1 MDGFVNVLKPPG
13 MTSHDVVAR
22 LRRVFRGRAGHLGT
36 LDPMARG
43 VLPVAMGSCTRLAE
57 YFLQEDKEY
66 LSEFVFGLSTDTGD
80 LDGQITG
87 QVAAEHLSPEK
98 VRMALLSMTGSL
110 HQVPPAY
117 SALKIRGRKMYEMA
131 RQGVDPDHPG
141 RWVQVFRFQMLGW
154 IPGPQP
160 RGIFRARVGRGTYIR
175 SLATSLGQM
184 MGTGASVSYLLRTRV
199 GKFSLQES
207 HPLSWLERAP
217 DEMRNELVISDL
229 SQVMPDMPEFYVR
242 EESIRKVV
250 HGVPLSLDDFVA
262 PEDVTGLSTPFLVF
276 GRVKGSVRLVAVAHP
291 GRIKDAAP
299 PGSLRFKYDKVLIRQ
314 SDVH

>member
-1 MDGFVNVLKPPG
+1 MDGFINVLKPPG

-22 LRRVFRGRAGHLGT
+22 LRRAFKGRAGHLGT

-43 VLPVAMGSCTRLAE
+43 VLPVALGSCTKLAE

-98 VRMALLSMTGSL
+98 VKMALLSMTGSL

-131 RQGVDPDHPG
+131 RQGVEVDHPG
-141 RWVQVFRFQMLGW
+141 RWVQVFQFQMLGW

-199 GKFSLQES
+199 GKFSLKES
-207 HPLSWLERAP
+207 HPLSWLESAS
-217 DEMRNELVISDL
+217 DEIRNELVITDL
-229 SQVMPDMPEFYVR
+229 SQVMPDMPEFCVK
-242 EESIRKVV
+242 EESIHKVA
-250 HGVPLSLDDFVA
+250 HGVPLSMEDFVA
-262 PEDVTGLSTPFLVF
+262 FEHVTGISTPVLVY
-276 GRVKGSVRLVAVAHP
+276 GRVKGEVRLVAVAHLD
-291 GRIKDAAP
+291 RIIDAAHSGP
-299 PGSLRFKYDKVLIRQ
+299 WRFKYDKVLIRQ